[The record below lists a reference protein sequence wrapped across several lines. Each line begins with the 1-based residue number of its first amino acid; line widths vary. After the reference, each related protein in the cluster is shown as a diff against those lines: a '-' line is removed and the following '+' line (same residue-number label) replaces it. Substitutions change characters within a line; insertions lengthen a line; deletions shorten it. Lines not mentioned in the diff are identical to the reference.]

1 MAGSSVRWVY
11 MLSGRLIYLIES
23 HAEQI
28 SNQIIQKIRR
38 DPKLTH
44 LAGLPEVELRERGRE
59 ILTNLGQW
67 LEFANKEKIE
77 REYESIG
84 RERYEESVPLH
95 EAIRGLCLIKDT
107 MFDFIHEEATEFNCM
122 ELYVEEELERRVGR
136 FFDLL
141 VIHLAYGYEIEW
153 RHAMQLG

>member
-1 MAGSSVRWVY
+1 
-11 MLSGRLIYLIES
+11 
-23 HAEQI
+23 
-28 SNQIIQKIRR
+28 
-38 DPKLTH
+38 
-44 LAGLPEVELRERGRE
+44 
-59 ILTNLGQW
+59 
-67 LEFANKEKIE
+67 
-77 REYESIG
+77 
-84 RERYEESVPLH
+84 VPLH